1 MGQLPRLVL
10 LPQLVMI
17 STAQPPWLEQL
28 VMCNLH
34 WPLRHVQVVDSK
46 LMVQNAKEPPR
57 PVVPSRFGASIT
69 FSILDTSSL
78 CGYMAGQGYFSQD
91 VGREVLRIETIR
103 PFPRKMMFKATN
115 LTMLSIGREGSSS
128 FNQSLCADGNR
139 PVELNITT
147 SQKKV
152 EGIETK
158 YISYRFM
165 GIEQVD
171 TMPDKLAC
179 DVFCKS
185 SKSVAL
191 DAYVFHPSSPASYSI
206 EDQDVSDLLGDALY
220 ICMDGLQNHSSFTD
234 HDYSLVSRYSLRIS
248 SAFGQ
253 YALCNG
259 YPDTTPPEPVC
270 RGGDVRERGC
280 TWSILKRLKTISKA
294 CLLHDH
300 GFLSHCSADLAQG
313 REVVRMSEDRTNCDV
328 GESQGKSIG

>member
-115 LTMLSIGREGSSS
+115 LTMLSIGREGCSPSDPGVCRRAPMFGAQGFHDIFGWAS
-128 FNQSLCADGNR
+128 DPSLSEYVG
-139 PVELNITT
+139 
-147 SQKKV
+147 
-152 EGIETK
+152 
-158 YISYRFM
+158 
-165 GIEQVD
+165 
-171 TMPDKLAC
+171 KL
-179 DVFCKS
+179 
-185 SKSVAL
+185 SVAVCIV
-191 DAYVFHPSSPASYSI
+191 AFPPR
-206 EDQDVSDLLGDALY
+206 EQQ
-220 ICMDGLQNHSSFTD
+220 LQPE
-234 HDYSLVSRYSLRIS
+234 SLR
-248 SAFGQ
+248 
-253 YALCNG
+253 
-259 YPDTTPPEPVC
+259 
-270 RGGDVRERGC
+270 
-280 TWSILKRLKTISKA
+280 
-294 CLLHDH
+294 
-300 GFLSHCSADLAQG
+300 
-313 REVVRMSEDRTNCDV
+313 
-328 GESQGKSIG
+328 